1 MQKPPS
7 SLPAFLW
14 HFLRPHR
21 LGVLGLVGTGVFW
34 ALEMSFKPY
43 LIKLLVDG
51 IVAYG
56 ETAENLFNLVVL
68 PAIFYV
74 VLLEANNFNY
84 RMMDFIKLRLI
95 PNLERNISASMF
107 DYLERHSYQYFQNQ
121 FAGNLSNKVMDMARG
136 AGTIVERMETFFS
149 HFTAL
154 IIASILLFFI
164 HPFFALAFV
173 LWAALFLSG
182 TVFLSK
188 RSHQYS
194 TIASESRS
202 IVMGKIVDS
211 LTNVINI
218 HLFARNKYESEYL
231 HGYLN
236 DAMEK
241 DRRLRWYLF
250 KIKYLQGFS
259 ITLLVG
265 GWLFCLIYYYS
276 QGLITI
282 GDFTF
287 VLTLAMTIVWE
298 VWRLADS
305 LVGFSQ
311 ELGICRQAIAIV
323 TIPHE
328 IVDAPRA
335 KRLNISDG
343 AIVFDKVSFHYVP
356 GRDIFQNKTIEIQ
369 GGQRVGLVGSSG
381 VGKTTF
387 VNLILRFFN
396 VQNGRI
402 LIDGQDISQ
411 VKRESLHEQIAMIPQ
426 DPGLFHRTL
435 MENIRYG
442 RLDATDEE
450 VIAASQKGHCHEFI
464 EQIEGG
470 YQALVGERGIKL
482 SGGQR
487 QRIAISRAILKN
499 APILILDEATS
510 ALDSITEKYIQKS
523 LEDLMRDRTTIA
535 IAHRLSTLA
544 TMDRILVFKDGQ
556 IVEDGTHAKLLEQKS
571 HYFHLW
577 RMQVGGFLPRES
589 NNGENSIV

>member
-43 LIKLLVDG
+43 LVKLLVDG
-51 IVAYG
+51 IVAYS

-95 PNLERNISASMF
+95 PNLERDISTSMF
-107 DYLERHSYQYFQNQ
+107 DYLERHSYRYFQNQ

-136 AGTIVERMETFFS
+136 V
-149 HFTAL
+149 
-154 IIASILLFFI
+154 
-164 HPFFALAFV
+164 
-173 LWAALFLSG
+173 
-182 TVFLSK
+182 
-188 RSHQYS
+188 
-194 TIASESRS
+194 
-202 IVMGKIVDS
+202 
-211 LTNVINI
+211 
-218 HLFARNKYESEYL
+218 
-231 HGYLN
+231 
-236 DAMEK
+236 
-241 DRRLRWYLF
+241 
-250 KIKYLQGFS
+250 
-259 ITLLVG
+259 
-265 GWLFCLIYYYS
+265 
-276 QGLITI
+276 

-356 GRDIFQNKTIEIQ
+356 GRDIFKHKTIEIQ